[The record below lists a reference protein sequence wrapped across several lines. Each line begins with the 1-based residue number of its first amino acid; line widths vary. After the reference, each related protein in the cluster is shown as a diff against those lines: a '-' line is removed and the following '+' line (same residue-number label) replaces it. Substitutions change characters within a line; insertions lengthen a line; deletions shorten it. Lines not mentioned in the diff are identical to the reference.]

1 MFKPRLVIGI
11 LFLLLLLNALPGIS
25 GPSQDSNM
33 LSFVGSALWTK
44 AHDVDI
50 QGKRAYCAFM
60 NGLVILDI
68 SDLKNPV
75 RISQLYLGGGLA
87 IEVKETL
94 AFVASG
100 DKGLNIIDVSDPK
113 NPVLRG
119 KLDTEGDA
127 RDVAVDGGFAFVAD
141 GRAGLAVV
149 DVRNPAIPKMA
160 GAWDSPGELMGIVL
174 REKLAY
180 VADGSAG
187 LQIIDVKNPE
197 KPAPVGSLDTDG
209 TSEGITLSGNY
220 AYIADGSAGLKFID
234 VSSPSKPRQ
243 VASLSASGYAHSVS
257 VDGRYLCAG
266 SLYDG
271 GYQILDVADPA
282 APAVV
287 STNIYTTYNEGWGV
301 VLKGNL
307 ACVVD
312 YFSGLFFM
320 DVSAPQKPVTAGN
333 FFTPSTIVAAAV
345 QDRYAYAI
353 GELSGL
359 QVVDLSDPPRMDSV
373 GLTSI
378 YFQDDLD
385 VILRGV
391 QGLTVSGR
399 YAYVTD
405 RWSVKIFD
413 VSAPAKPKPVRI
425 FNAPGGAPRAIVV
438 CGNTAYITADN
449 AGLFVID
456 INNPLSPSV
465 VGSYKM
471 PRFTYGL
478 AVEGDYAYLA
488 NSDTGFHI
496 LDIRKP
502 AAPAL
507 VASLKLDGEPC
518 GVAIRGDFAYVASGP
533 AGLQII
539 DIGQPAA
546 PKVRGSFPSGD
557 FSSSVV
563 LRGDSAYIAD
573 GNAGVLKIAIGN
585 PAAPKLEAL
594 FDTPGEAL
602 AVALS
607 GPLVLVADSNSLIL
621 LK

>member
-1 MFKPRLVIGI
+1 MFKHKLGIGI
-11 LFLLLLLNALPGIS
+11 LSLLLLLGALPGTS
-25 GPSQDSNM
+25 GRPDAET

-50 QGKRAYCAFM
+50 QGKYAYCAFM

-68 SDLKNPV
+68 SDLNNPV
-75 RISQLYLGGGLA
+75 RISKLYLGGGFA
-87 IEVKETL
+87 IEAKESL

-100 DKGLNIIDVSDPK
+100 DKGLNIIDVSDQR
-113 NPVLRG
+113 NPVLKG

-141 GRAGLAVV
+141 GQAGLAVV
-149 DVRNPAIPKMA
+149 DIRNPAAPKLA
-160 GAWDSPGELMGIVL
+160 ATWDSPGESMGLVL
-174 REKLAY
+174 RDKLAFI
-180 VADGSAG
+180 ADGSAG
-187 LQIIDVKNPE
+187 LQIVDVKKPE

-209 TSEGITLSGNY
+209 TSEGITLSGNC
-220 AYIADGSAGLKFID
+220 AFIADGSGGLKFVD
-234 VSSPSKPRQ
+234 VSTPSGPRQ
-243 VASLSASGYAHSVS
+243 LASLTASGYARSVS

-271 GYQILDVADPA
+271 GYQILDVGDPA
-282 APAVV
+282 APVV
-287 STNIYTTYNEGWGV
+287 ISTPKYTMYNEGWGV

-307 ACVVD
+307 ACVAD
-312 YFSGLFFM
+312 YFSGLFFV
-320 DVSAPQKPVTAGN
+320 DVSAPQKPVTRGT
-333 FFTPSTIVAAAV
+333 FFTPSTIIAAAA
-345 QDRYAYAI
+345 QDRYAYAV
-353 GELSGL
+353 GELSGV
-359 QVVDLSDPPRMDSV
+359 QVVDLSDPARADSV
-373 GLTSI
+373 GMTTI
-378 YFQDDLD
+378 F
-385 VILRGV
+385 RGV
-391 QGLTVSGR
+391 QGLAVSGR

-413 VSAPAKPKPVRI
+413 VSDAAKPKAVRMW
-425 FNAPGGAPRAIVV
+425 NSPGGAPRTIVIR
-438 CGNTAYITADN
+438 GHTAYLTADN

-456 INNPLSPSV
+456 ITNPLSPSV

-518 GVAIRGDFAYVASGP
+518 GVAVRGDFAYVASGP

-563 LRGDSAYIAD
+563 LSGDSAYVAD

-585 PAAPKLEAL
+585 PAAPKFVAC

-607 GPLVLVADSNSLIL
+607 GSLVLVADSNSLIL